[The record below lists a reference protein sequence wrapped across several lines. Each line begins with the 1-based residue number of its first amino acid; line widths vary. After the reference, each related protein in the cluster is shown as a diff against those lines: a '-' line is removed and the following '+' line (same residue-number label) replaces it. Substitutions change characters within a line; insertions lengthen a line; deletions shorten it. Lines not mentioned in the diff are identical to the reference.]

1 MSRLI
6 FAFLAFLLA
15 TPACAEIDFLVL
27 PGGLHLAYYVC
38 VPPGAG
44 PSNIL
49 VGVQGYV
56 RDANRTFDAAAAAA
70 KADGHG
76 TDTLIVAP
84 IFQVPADDAAKC
96 SFPGVPEAGPGD
108 ALWKCG
114 NWSGGAKAS
123 NGEITSFQAMDSL
136 LAILVQRYP
145 SVHHIT
151 IAGFSAGGQYV
162 QRYIGFARP
171 PSGLQSLR
179 YVVADPSA
187 FLYFDTWRPEPGA
200 ESCPGYNKWKF
211 GTEDLPVYLG
221 RDAAAARQTY
231 AHANIAYLE
240 GALDQG
246 TSPAAAYALLEK
258 KCPAAL
264 QGPYR
269 LQRGQAYAVYDQQ
282 FLAHGAHKLTI
293 IPGCAHSV
301 TCVFRA
307 PAAAAAL
314 FGG

>member
-1 MSRLI
+1 MSKLI
-6 FAFLAFLLA
+6 AAFLAFLLA
-15 TPACAEIDFLVL
+15 TPACAAIDILVL
-27 PGGLHLAYYVC
+27 PGGLHLEYYVSA
-38 VPPGAG
+38 PPGAG
-44 PSNIL
+44 PSHIL

-56 RDANRTFDAAAAAA
+56 RDANRTFDAAAAAGR
-70 KADGHG
+70 ADGHA
-76 TDTLIVAP
+76 TDTVIVAP

-96 SFPGVPEAGPGD
+96 SYPGVPEAAPGD

-123 NGEITSFQAMDSL
+123 NGDVTSFQAMDLL
-136 LAILVQRYP
+136 LATLLQRYP
-145 SVHHIT
+145 SVQQIT

-162 QRYIGFARP
+162 QRYIGFSRP

-179 YVVADPSA
+179 YVVADPSV

-258 KCPAAL
+258 KCAAAL

-269 LQRGQAYAVYDQQ
+269 LQRGQAYAAYDAQY
-282 FLAHGAHKLTI
+282 LAHGAHKLTI
-293 IPGCAHSV
+293 ISGCAHSV
-301 TCVFRA
+301 TCVFPA

>member
-15 TPACAEIDFLVL
+15 TPAYAEIDFLRL
-27 PGGLHLAYYVC
+27 PGGLRLAYYVSA
-38 VPPGAG
+38 PPGPG

-49 VGVQGYV
+49 IGVQGYV

-70 KADGHG
+70 QADGHDK
-76 TDTLIVAP
+76 DTLIVAP
-84 IFQVPADDAAKC
+84 IFQVPADDAARC
-96 SFPGVPEAGPGD
+96 SYPGVPDAALGD
-108 ALWKCG
+108 ALWTCG

-123 NGEITSFQAMDSL
+123 NGDVTSFQAMDSL
-136 LAILVQRYP
+136 LAALLQRYP
-145 SVHHIT
+145 SVHQIT

-162 QRYIGFARP
+162 QRYIGFAHP
-171 PSGLQSLR
+171 PALLQSVR

-187 FLYFDTWRPEPGA
+187 FLYFDSWRPAPGA
-200 ESCPGYNKWKF
+200 DLCSGYNKWKF
-211 GTEDLPVYLG
+211 GTEHLPVYLG
-221 RDAAAARQTY
+221 RDAATARKIY
-231 AHANIAYLE
+231 AQANISYLE

-246 TSPAAAYALLEK
+246 ASPQAAYALLEK

-269 LQRGQAYAVYDQQ
+269 LQRGQAYAAYDARY
-282 FLAHGAHKLTI
+282 LAHGAHKLTI

-301 TCVFRA
+301 TCVFPA
-307 PAAAAAL
+307 PAAKAAL